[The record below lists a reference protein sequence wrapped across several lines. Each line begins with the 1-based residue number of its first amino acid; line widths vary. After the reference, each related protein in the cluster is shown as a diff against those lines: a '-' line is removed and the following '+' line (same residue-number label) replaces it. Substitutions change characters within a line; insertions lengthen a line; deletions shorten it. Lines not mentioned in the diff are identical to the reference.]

1 MPESYREMEA
11 RHAQMDDREYQREQ
25 EDEARWAGPTEYIE
39 VELPARAAVPDPAP
53 VRDCT
58 NCRYAGA
65 SREASGVG
73 YWCRVYQRSV
83 FADGK
88 AGCSGWPWDP
98 KDGVEHEPNAH

>member
-1 MPESYREMEA
+1 MSESYRTMEA
-11 RHAQMDDREYQREQ
+11 RHAALDDQMERQ
-25 EDEARWAGPTEYIE
+25 ECEARWAGPTEYIE

-88 AGCSGWPWDP
+88 IGCSGWPWDP
-98 KDGVEHEPNAH
+98 REEH